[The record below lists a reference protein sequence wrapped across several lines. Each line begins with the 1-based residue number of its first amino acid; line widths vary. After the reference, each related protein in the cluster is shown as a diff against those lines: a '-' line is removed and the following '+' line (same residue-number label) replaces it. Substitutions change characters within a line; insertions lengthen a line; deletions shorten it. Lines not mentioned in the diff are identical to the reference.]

1 MSRVF
6 ARLPSPALVVASLAL
21 LLALGGIGGAA
32 VTQAPPNNSVGAAQ
46 LKSNAVTTP
55 KIKNNAVAAAKIASN
70 AVVAAKIASNAVGSA
85 KIASNAVS
93 SAKIAAGAV
102 TADKVAT
109 DAVTSEKVQD
119 SSITAADLAPGVVPP
134 SVALGRFVNG
144 PVAVPSAQ
152 TTVATLAIP
161 DPGNYVIWGKTYL
174 TTSLLAGTVTCRLEA
189 GSNIDESLT
198 YVAADEPATLSLMV
212 LNNFTAAGNVNFSCS
227 APTQK
232 QANFIKITALRVAN
246 LTNSG

>member
-1 MSRVF
+1 M
-6 ARLPSPALVVASLAL
+6 
-21 LLALGGIGGAA
+21 
-32 VTQAPPNNSVGAAQ
+32 
-46 LKSNAVTTP
+46 
-55 KIKNNAVAAAKIASN
+55 
-70 AVVAAKIASNAVGSA
+70 
-85 KIASNAVS
+85 
-93 SAKIAAGAV
+93 
-102 TADKVAT
+102 TADKVAN
-109 DAVTSEKVQD
+109 DAVTTEKVQD
-119 SSITAADLAPGVVPP
+119 GSITAADLAPGVVPP

-152 TTVATLAIP
+152 TAVATLAIP
-161 DPGNYVIWGKTYL
+161 DPGNYVIWGKAYL
-174 TTSLLAGTVTCRLEA
+174 TTSLLAGTATCRLEA
-189 GSNIDESLT
+189 GSNFDESLT

>member
-1 MSRVF
+1 MSRVS
-6 ARLPSPALVVASLAL
+6 ARLPSSALVVACLAL
-21 LLALGGIGGAA
+21 LLALGGVGGAA
-32 VTQAPPNNSVGAAQ
+32 VTQAPPKNSVGTAQ

-109 DAVTSEKVQD
+109 DAVTTEKVQD
-119 SSITAADLAPGVVPP
+119 GSITGADLAPGVVPP

-152 TTVATLAIP
+152 TAVATLAIP
-161 DPGNYVIWGKTYL
+161 DPGNYVIWGKAYL
-174 TTSLLAGTVTCRLEA
+174 TTSLLAGTATCRLEA
-189 GSNIDESLT
+189 GSNFDESLT

-212 LNNFTAAGNVNFSCS
+212 LNNFAAAGSVSFSCS

>member
-6 ARLPSPALVVASLAL
+6 ARLPSPALVVACLAL

-32 VTQAPPNNSVGAAQ
+32 VTQAPPKNSVGTAQ

-55 KIKNNAVAAAKIASN
+55 KLKNNAVAAAKIASN
-70 AVVAAKIASNAVGSA
+70 AVVAAKIASNAV
-85 KIASNAVS
+85 S

-102 TADKVAT
+102 TADKVAA
-109 DAVTSEKVQD
+109 DAVTTEKVQD
-119 SSITAADLAPGVVPP
+119 GSITAADLAPGVVPP

-152 TTVATLAIP
+152 TAVATLAIP
-161 DPGNYVIWGKTYL
+161 DPGNYVIWGKAYL
-174 TTSLLAGTVTCRLEA
+174 TTSLLAGTATCRLEA
-189 GSNIDESLT
+189 GSNFDESLT

-232 QANFIKITALRVAN
+232 QANFVKITALRVAN

>member
-6 ARLPSPALVVASLAL
+6 ARLPSPALVVACLAL

-32 VTQAPPNNSVGAAQ
+32 VTQAPPKNSVGTAQ

-70 AVVAAKIASNAVGSA
+70 AVVAAKIASNAV
-85 KIASNAVS
+85 S

-109 DAVTSEKVQD
+109 DAVTTEKVQD
-119 SSITAADLAPGVVPP
+119 GSITAADLAPGVVPP

-152 TTVATLAIP
+152 TAVATLAIP
-161 DPGNYVIWGKTYL
+161 DPGNYVIWGKAYL
-174 TTSLLAGTVTCRLEA
+174 TTSLLAGTATCRLEA
-189 GSNIDESLT
+189 GSNFDESLT

-212 LNNFTAAGNVNFSCS
+212 LNNFTAAGNVNLSCS

>member
-6 ARLPSPALVVASLAL
+6 ARLPSPALVVACLAL

-32 VTQAPPNNSVGAAQ
+32 VTQAPPKNSVGTAQ

-55 KIKNNAVAAAKIASN
+55 KLKNNAVAAAKIASN

-85 KIASNAVS
+85 KIA
-93 SAKIAAGAV
+93 AGAV

-109 DAVTSEKVQD
+109 DAVTTEKVQD
-119 SSITAADLAPGVVPP
+119 GSITAADLAPGVVPP
-134 SVALGRFVNG
+134 SAALGRFVNG

-152 TTVATLAIP
+152 TAVATLAIP
-161 DPGNYVIWGKTYL
+161 DPGNYVIWGKAYL
-174 TTSLLAGTVTCRLEA
+174 TTSLLAGTATCRLEA
-189 GSNIDESLT
+189 GSNFDESLT

-212 LNNFTAAGNVNFSCS
+212 LNNFTAAGNVNLSCS

>member
-6 ARLPSPALVVASLAL
+6 ARLPSPALVVACLAL

-32 VTQAPPNNSVGAAQ
+32 VTQAPPKNSVGTAQ

-55 KIKNNAVAAAKIASN
+55 KLKNNAVAAAKIASN
-70 AVVAAKIASNAVGSA
+70 AVVAAKIA
-85 KIASNAVS
+85 
-93 SAKIAAGAV
+93 AGAV

-109 DAVTSEKVQD
+109 DAVTTEKVQD
-119 SSITAADLAPGVVPP
+119 GSITAADLAPGVVPP

-152 TTVATLAIP
+152 TAVATLAIP
-161 DPGNYVIWGKTYL
+161 DPGNYVIWGKAYP
-174 TTSLLAGTVTCRLEA
+174 TTSVLAGTATCRLEA
-189 GSNIDESLT
+189 GSNFDESLT

>member
-1 MSRVF
+1 MSRVS
-6 ARLPSPALVVASLAL
+6 ARLPSSALVVACLAL
-21 LLALGGIGGAA
+21 LLALGGVGGAA
-32 VTQAPPNNSVGAAQ
+32 VTQAPPKNSVGTAQ

-55 KIKNNAVAAAKIASN
+55 KLKNNAVAAAKIASN
-70 AVVAAKIASNAVGSA
+70 AVVAAKIASNAVSSA

-109 DAVTSEKVQD
+109 DAVTTEKVQD
-119 SSITAADLAPGVVPP
+119 GSITAADLAPGVVPP

-152 TTVATLAIP
+152 TAVATLAIP
-161 DPGNYVIWGKTYL
+161 DPGNYVIWGKAYL
-174 TTSLLAGTVTCRLEA
+174 TTSVLAGTATCRLEA
-189 GSNIDESLT
+189 GSNFDESLT

-227 APTQK
+227 ATTQK

>member
-6 ARLPSPALVVASLAL
+6 ARLPSPALVVACLGL

-32 VTQAPPNNSVGAAQ
+32 VTQAPPKNSVGTAQ

-109 DAVTSEKVQD
+109 DAVTTEKVQD
-119 SSITAADLAPGVVPP
+119 GSITAADLAPGVVPP

-152 TTVATLAIP
+152 TAVATLAIP
-161 DPGNYVIWGKTYL
+161 DPGNYVIWGKAYL
-174 TTSLLAGTVTCRLEA
+174 TTSLLAGTATCRLEA
-189 GSNIDESLT
+189 GSNFDESLT

-212 LNNFTAAGNVNFSCS
+212 LNNFTAAGSVNFSCS

>member
-6 ARLPSPALVVASLAL
+6 ARLPSPALVVACLAL

-32 VTQAPPNNSVGAAQ
+32 VTQAPPKNSVGTAQ

-70 AVVAAKIASNAVGSA
+70 AVVAAKIASS
-85 KIASNAVS
+85 AVS

-109 DAVTSEKVQD
+109 DAVTTEKVQD
-119 SSITAADLAPGVVPP
+119 GSITAADLAPGVVPP

-152 TTVATLAIP
+152 TAVATLAIP
-161 DPGNYVIWGKTYL
+161 DPGNYVIWGKAYL
-174 TTSLLAGTVTCRLEA
+174 TTSLLAGTATCRLEA
-189 GSNIDESLT
+189 GSNFDESLT

-212 LNNFTAAGNVNFSCS
+212 LNNFTAAGNVNLSCS

-232 QANFIKITALRVAN
+232 QANFVKITALRVAN

>member
-6 ARLPSPALVVASLAL
+6 ARLPSPALVVACLAL

-32 VTQAPPNNSVGAAQ
+32 VTQAPPKNSVGTAQ

-85 KIASNAVS
+85 KIA
-93 SAKIAAGAV
+93 AGAV

-109 DAVTSEKVQD
+109 DAVTTEKVQD
-119 SSITAADLAPGVVPP
+119 GSITAADLAPGVVPP
-134 SVALGRFVNG
+134 SAALGRFVNG

-152 TTVATLAIP
+152 TAVATLAIP
-161 DPGNYVIWGKTYL
+161 DPGNYVIWGKAYL
-174 TTSLLAGTVTCRLEA
+174 TTSLLAGTATCRLEA
-189 GSNIDESLT
+189 GSNFDESLT

-212 LNNFTAAGNVNFSCS
+212 LNNFTAAGNVNLSCS

>member
-6 ARLPSPALVVASLAL
+6 ARLPSPALVVACLAL

-32 VTQAPPNNSVGAAQ
+32 VTQAPPKNSVGTAQ

-55 KIKNNAVAAAKIASN
+55 KLKNNAVAAAKIASN

-85 KIASNAVS
+85 KIA
-93 SAKIAAGAV
+93 AGAV

-109 DAVTSEKVQD
+109 DAVTTEKVQD
-119 SSITAADLAPGVVPP
+119 GSITAADLAPGVVPP

>member
-6 ARLPSPALVVASLAL
+6 TRLPSPALVVACLAL

-32 VTQAPPNNSVGAAQ
+32 VTQAPPKNSVGTAQ

-55 KIKNNAVAAAKIASN
+55 KLKNNAVAAAKIASN
-70 AVVAAKIASNAVGSA
+70 AVVAAKIASS
-85 KIASNAVS
+85 AVS

-109 DAVTSEKVQD
+109 DAVTTEKVQD
-119 SSITAADLAPGVVPP
+119 GSITAADLAPGVVPP

-152 TTVATLAIP
+152 TAVATLAIP
-161 DPGNYVIWGKTYL
+161 DPGNYVIWGKAYL
-174 TTSLLAGTVTCRLEA
+174 TTSLLAGTATCRLEA
-189 GSNIDESLT
+189 GSNFDESLT

-212 LNNFTAAGNVNFSCS
+212 LNNFTAAGNVNLSCS

>member
-1 MSRVF
+1 MSRVS
-6 ARLPSPALVVASLAL
+6 ARLPSSALVVACLAL
-21 LLALGGIGGAA
+21 LLALGGVGGAA
-32 VTQAPPNNSVGAAQ
+32 VTQAPPKNSVGTAQ

-55 KIKNNAVAAAKIASN
+55 KIKNNAVA
-70 AVVAAKIASNAVGSA
+70 AAKIASNAVGSA

-109 DAVTSEKVQD
+109 DAVTTEKVQD
-119 SSITAADLAPGVVPP
+119 GSITGADLAPGVVPP

-152 TTVATLAIP
+152 TAVATLAIP
-161 DPGNYVIWGKTYL
+161 DPGNYVIWGKAYL
-174 TTSLLAGTVTCRLEA
+174 TTSLLAGTATCRLEA
-189 GSNIDESLT
+189 GSNFDESLT

>member
-6 ARLPSPALVVASLAL
+6 ARLPSPALVVACLAL
-21 LLALGGIGGAA
+21 LLALGGVGGAA
-32 VTQAPPNNSVGAAQ
+32 VTQAPPKNSVGTAQ

-70 AVVAAKIASNAVGSA
+70 AVVAAKIA
-85 KIASNAVS
+85 
-93 SAKIAAGAV
+93 AGAV

-109 DAVTSEKVQD
+109 DAVTTEKVQD
-119 SSITAADLAPGVVPP
+119 GSITAADLAPSVVPP

-152 TTVATLAIP
+152 TAVATLAIP
-161 DPGNYVIWGKTYL
+161 DPGNYVIWGKAYL
-174 TTSLLAGTVTCRLEA
+174 TTSVLAGTATCRLEA
-189 GSNIDESLT
+189 GSNFDESLT

-212 LNNFTAAGNVNFSCS
+212 LNNFTAAGNVNLSCS